1 LRLLLTQG
9 SYASND
15 KVLAAVP
22 RQVGITY
29 YDGGRTY
36 DSSRQP
42 MIYPLLEKYAA
53 EGRWLG
59 CYPQLIASWRIVA
72 PWSGPQFI
80 KARMSEFVD
89 KRLQCL
95 CGYATP
101 SNRFY
106 DFNVTAAA
114 EWSWNAHGRSERDFA
129 LAWATRQGLADPE
142 KAADW
147 AVALG
152 PVGWDVY
159 GGRPLLDWIYHG
171 VAEILK
177 TGKRPQLGSGNF
189 LYFPTKEHFDA
200 DLATC
205 DRAMGLAK
213 GLRSPALIAETH
225 VIRGLVGTLQGL
237 YLMAEATTAGKK
249 MTAAD
254 RQRAADALGLLDRA
268 SQEARGGLLA
278 WGHAVSPQFL
288 PCRFDDTVDC
298 LDRVMTEASDAAI
311 GLGIGDPARSYRVR
325 RIGQWENDTFRT
337 GPSQSVTWPVSTF
350 ITAPGQYEVA
360 FHYDDRGWY
369 GVEIQQVRLLSAV
382 KDGAPLAEL
391 ARDAHQ
397 GISRAQSKNTTYQLG
412 LKTYDP
418 KRRYFVTA
426 DLVGIRLTGPQDR
439 SASVG
444 AATIRKCKEPAEN
457 APAR

>member
-1 LRLLLTQG
+1 M
-9 SYASND
+9 
-15 KVLAAVP
+15 
-22 RQVGITY
+22 GITY

-53 EGRWLG
+53 QGRWLG
-59 CYPQLIASWRIVA
+59 CYPQLTASWRVVA

-106 DFNVTAAA
+106 EFNVTAAA

-147 AVALG
+147 AVILG

-171 VAEILK
+171 VTEILQA
-177 TGKRPQLGSGNF
+177 GKPPQLGAGHF
-189 LYFPTKEHFDA
+189 VYFPSKEHFDA
-200 DLATC
+200 DLTAC
-205 DRAMGLAK
+205 DRAVSLAT
-213 GLRSPALIAETH
+213 GLRSPAMIEETH
-225 VIRGLVGTLQGL
+225 VIRGLVGTLKGL
-237 YLMAEATTAGKK
+237 YLMAEATAAGKK

-254 RQRAADALGLLDRA
+254 RQRAADALKLLDRA
-268 SQEARGGLLA
+268 NQEARGGLLA
-278 WGHAVSPQFL
+278 WGSVVSPQFL
-288 PCRFDDTVDC
+288 PCRFVDTVDC
-298 LDRVMTEASDAAI
+298 LDRVMTEASDAAASL
-311 GLGIGDPARSYRVR
+311 GLSDPARSYRVR
-325 RIGQWENDTFRT
+325 RIGQWANDTFQS
-337 GPSQSVTWPVSTF
+337 GPSQSVTWPVSSF
-350 ITAPGQYEVA
+350 ITGPGRYEVA
-360 FHYDDRGWY
+360 FHYDDRGWH
-369 GVEIQQVRLLSAV
+369 GVEIRQVRLVSAA
-382 KDGAPLAEL
+382 KEAAPPAEL
-391 ARDAHQ
+391 AHDAHQ
-397 GISRAQSKNTTYQLG
+397 GISGGQSKNSTYELA

-418 KRRYFVTA
+418 KQRDFVVA
-426 DLVGIRLTGPQDR
+426 DLVGIRLSGPNDR

-444 AATIRKCKEPAEN
+444 SATIRKCKDGDCRPSGN
-457 APAR
+457 